1 MEDQDI
7 ICMEKYRTKYDN
19 CVKEREVTV
28 PNNLIHTSLIW
39 RPGETEKLTLSL
51 NDNAFFLTLSQNI
64 Q

>member
-1 MEDQDI
+1 MENEDSSVGR
-7 ICMEKYRTKYDN
+7 MEKGRTKYDN

-51 NDNAFFLTLSQNI
+51 PVSYNACS
-64 Q
+64 